1 MMREYTIETAG
12 VEITVQLSD
21 EEAKQ
26 RGLKPSGRKA
36 VPDKAEPAKRSAATK
51 RAAVVDSSFTKK
63 SRRGAG

>member
-36 VPDKAEPAKRSAATK
+36 VPDKAERLNAAPRPNARRWST
-51 RAAVVDSSFTKK
+51 SSCTKK